1 MSNEISKQRALTP
14 RERLR
19 CLIAISACTASAGL
33 AFGLTLPLLALL
45 MERQSAPTT
54 FIAIMGGLYALA
66 AVLFMP
72 FIPRIITHVSAY
84 KLIVGGI
91 LIGALSLLAML
102 VTDNYWIWILPRFI
116 MAIGSILMITL
127 SEIWLNQIADDASRG
142 RYMGI
147 FAASLSGGFAG
158 GPALLHF
165 TGIGGPAPFVVG
177 SLLMLLALVPL
188 RAARDLTPDFRQ
200 EKQASFWALLFVAP
214 AATFAALAYGA
225 IETGAFSLLP
235 LYAVRNGFSEENA
248 ALFLTLIGIGNVIVQ
263 YPIGWLA
270 DRYDTRLVLIGCAAM
285 GIFGAIS
292 LPLFIH
298 TPWLLFPSLVLWG
311 GVIVG
316 LYTAGLILL
325 GQRFKGAS
333 LASANAAFV
342 FMFGIGALMGPL
354 MTGPAMDAVGP
365 QGLPLVLG
373 LIAAA
378 YTILATQRYFHW
390 KKRENHGYLAD

>member
-1 MSNEISKQRALTP
+1 MTDTPSQERSYTLQERRRA
-14 RERLR
+14 
-19 CLIAISACTASAGL
+19 LIAISACTASAGL

-54 FIAIMGGLYALA
+54 FIAIMGGLYALV

-72 FIPRIITHVSAY
+72 FIPRIIAHVSAY
-84 KLIVGGI
+84 RLIFGGI
-91 LIGALSLLAML
+91 LLGALSLLAML
-102 VTDNYWIWILPRFI
+102 LTDNYWYWFLPRFV
-116 MAIGSILMITL
+116 MSIGGIVMITL
-127 SEIWLNQIADDASRG
+127 SEIWLNQIADNATRG

-158 GPALLHF
+158 GPALIQF
-165 TGIGGPAPFVVG
+165 TGIDGATPFVVG
-177 SLLMLLALVPL
+177 SLLMVLALVPL
-188 RAARDLTPDFRQ
+188 MAARDLTPDFRQ
-200 EKQASFWALLFVAP
+200 GNQVSFWALLFVAP

-225 IETGAFSLLP
+225 IETGVFTLLP
-235 LYAVRNGFSEENA
+235 LYALRNGYSEA
-248 ALFLTLIGIGNVIVQ
+248 AAAMFLTLVGIGNVIVQ
-263 YPIGWLA
+263 VPIGWLA
-270 DRYDTRLVLIGCAAM
+270 DRFDTRLVLIGCAAT
-285 GIFGAIS
+285 GVFGAIS

-325 GQRFKGAS
+325 GQRFKGAR

-354 MTGPAMDAVGP
+354 MTGPTMDLVGP

-378 YTILATQRYFHW
+378 YTILAAQRYFHW